1 MKWTQ
6 KINNYLYYILI
17 GVVSFIGI
25 AIMPLIG
32 SEVNLALAFPN
43 TVGGWI
49 VYVGANLISAVGN
62 MLIFFSFMEQAKI
75 NIKDNEHFQKADKLL
90 LDLAI
95 RKEKKEKLP
104 RSPKQWKTYEYS
116 RKGVTLFL
124 GSLFSC
130 VALGNA
136 ILHFDVMVMLGY
148 IITTTFAVIFGLIQ
162 MKHSE
167 KYWTD
172 EYYRYALY
180 EEKKFKYEEEQE
192 AIQEQEAAALPQENM
207 EVNNQND

>member
-1 MKWTQ
+1 
-6 KINNYLYYILI
+6 
-17 GVVSFIGI
+17 
-25 AIMPLIG
+25 MPLIG

-104 RSPKQWKTYEYS
+104 RSPKQ
-116 RKGVTLFL
+116 
-124 GSLFSC
+124 
-130 VALGNA
+130 
-136 ILHFDVMVMLGY
+136 
-148 IITTTFAVIFGLIQ
+148 
-162 MKHSE
+162 
-167 KYWTD
+167 
-172 EYYRYALY
+172 
-180 EEKKFKYEEEQE
+180 
-192 AIQEQEAAALPQENM
+192 
-207 EVNNQND
+207 